1 MKVTTDSGFECE
13 INENVLDDIEILEMI
28 EAIDDGRISMIRKV
42 LGRILKDDAAR
53 LEEHVRTEDG
63 RIPVTAL
70 LTEFQDFIAKIKD
83 LKK

>member
-70 LTEFQDFIAKIKD
+70 LAEFQDFIAKIKD